1 MKPLW
6 CKKKGLPPPRST
18 DDGIEVYRGNGE
30 SVTVKD
36 LQSTVDYSFGVFTL
50 SPYGNYGE
58 PATISY
64 RYDFPSEPTSYI
76 EIEKITNTTQW
87 VAPEDGYFKFIGLA
101 KSGDGGR
108 NDSWNI
114 TVYGGSGGTGG
125 IVASVFRLHKND
137 VVSITITNN
146 VAIKSSNETATATS
160 GGNGTGGKI
169 THATGWSGDHGKGG
183 AAGSASGGN
192 LANVTGRAGQ
202 NGASSGAGSS
212 YTNSYSGY
220 STTSGAGGANHSGTN
235 AYAVILRGNTNISF

>member
-1 MKPLW
+1 M
-6 CKKKGLPPPRST
+6 
-18 DDGIEVYRGNGE
+18 
-30 SVTVKD
+30 
-36 LQSTVDYSFGVFTL
+36 FTL

-87 VAPEDGYFKFIGLA
+87 VAPEGGYFKFIGLA
-101 KSGDGGR
+101 KSGDGGS
-108 NDSWNI
+108 NASWNT

-125 IVASVFRLHKND
+125 IVASVFRLQKND

-146 VAIKSSNETATATS
+146 VTIKSSNETATATS

-169 THATGWSGDHGKGG
+169 THPTGWSGDHGKGG

-192 LANVTGRAGQ
+192 LANVTGRVGQ

-220 STTSGAGGANHSGTN
+220 STTSGAGGANNSGTN
-235 AYAVILRGNTNISF
+235 AYAVILRGNTNTPSPQ